1 MVSLTPDVHEIPARG
16 FLSLVEVHIMA
27 KPFHKTR
34 ARLIKLRETSPF
46 TSIDRIVDT
55 LVKEGHDPATLK
67 EVIHDYYG
75 MSYADLREHC
85 GIMTPTV

>member
-1 MVSLTPDVHEIPARG
+1 MP
-16 FLSLVEVHIMA
+16 

-34 ARLIKLRETSPF
+34 ARFIKLRETSPF
-46 TSIDRIVDT
+46 TSVDRIVDQ
-55 LVKEGHDPATLK
+55 LMKEGHEPATLK

-75 MSYADLREHC
+75 MSYVDLKEHC

>member
-1 MVSLTPDVHEIPARG
+1 
-16 FLSLVEVHIMA
+16 MA

-46 TSIDRIVDT
+46 TSIDKIVDQ
-55 LVKEGHDPATLK
+55 LVKEGHDPSVLK

-75 MSYADLREHC
+75 MSYVDLKEHC